1 MFVGV
6 FLKVLLLD
14 EGLATL
20 ATLVLVPGDMVP
32 LNVLPQAVDVA
43 QREATLSASDPRRYR
58 RCYIQ

>member
-32 LNVLPQAVDVA
+32 LYMLPQAVDVA
-43 QREATLSASDPRRYR
+43 QHEATLSASDPRR
-58 RCYIQ
+58 